1 MRNKAFLSAR
11 NLSCGNLYRFG
22 VKMRSTRLKSGK
34 NMDRRGLVSLKRFIR
49 IVTDGGTSKEI
60 DALWD
65 TILDDHKK
73 HDDCGFWRK
82 SFKTTFND

>member
-1 MRNKAFLSAR
+1 
-11 NLSCGNLYRFG
+11 
-22 VKMRSTRLKSGK
+22 
-34 NMDRRGLVSLKRFIR
+34 MDKRGLVSLRRFIR
-49 IVTDGGTSKEI
+49 IVTEGGTSKEI

-82 SFKTTFND
+82 SFKTTFNDKQ

>member
-1 MRNKAFLSAR
+1 
-11 NLSCGNLYRFG
+11 
-22 VKMRSTRLKSGK
+22 
-34 NMDRRGLVSLKRFIR
+34 MDKRGLDSLKRFIR

-60 DALWD
+60 DTLWD

-82 SFKTTFND
+82 SLKTTFNEKQ

>member
-1 MRNKAFLSAR
+1 
-11 NLSCGNLYRFG
+11 
-22 VKMRSTRLKSGK
+22 
-34 NMDRRGLVSLKRFIR
+34 MDKRGLDSLKRFIR

-60 DALWD
+60 DALWN

-82 SFKTTFND
+82 SLKTTFNDKQ

>member
-1 MRNKAFLSAR
+1 LNIL
-11 NLSCGNLYRFG
+11 CGDLYRFG
-22 VKMRSTRLKSGK
+22 GEMRSTGLKSGK
-34 NMDRRGLVSLKRFIR
+34 KMDKCGLVSLKRFIR

-60 DALWD
+60 DALWN

-82 SFKTTFND
+82 SFKTTFNDKQ